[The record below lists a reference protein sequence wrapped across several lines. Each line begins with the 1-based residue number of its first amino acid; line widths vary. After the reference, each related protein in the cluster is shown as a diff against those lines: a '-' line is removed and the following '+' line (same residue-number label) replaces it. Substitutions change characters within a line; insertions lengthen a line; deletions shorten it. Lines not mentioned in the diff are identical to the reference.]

1 VINPFNARMSA
12 LLVPTGRGVYADA
25 DMVIILFDGEATAR
39 DGKRCRNTY
48 TWYYQMSQHLHLVLS
63 NEGRASVKPSL
74 SSLPGSSMNSATAC
88 LQCINR
94 RHLVRLRTDPPYFL
108 FIAGH

>member
-63 NEGRASVKPSL
+63 NEGRASRQAIAFF
-74 SSLPGSSMNSATAC
+74 ATREFDEFC
-88 LQCINR
+88 NR
-94 RHLVRLRTDPPYFL
+94 VSPVH
-108 FIAGH
+108 